1 MDKTLAKLGG
11 VAQIEVMGGTSS
23 EILHPPKPRFTL
35 RVGITGHGPTKLSGS
50 RLQSTKLTFTRVFS
64 AIEQTANEILRAN
77 AAIYANEPPQFR
89 LVSGFPDEIDQ
100 ATILACSNAWLIEV
114 ILPFQKDGYFKDPS
128 NAPAESLKSLKNV
141 SSVTELPS
149 QKPHGRGQ
157 GHINADS
164 YLLRQIDLLIVVWDD
179 SPPKSGRIGAIARE
193 ANQGGI
199 PVIWLSPAI
208 DFSPRLITGFDD
220 KGEPI
225 PSDVDCTEGP
235 LISAL
240 RPIFD
245 GPSLDPGQFN
255 RVPQDALIGFYRE
268 TWRSHCYFTVYDFL
282 TRVALIRKPRAVICP
297 RPFLDQCSDWDTFFH
312 SAPSAD
318 NLVERIRQVLLPRFV
333 WADNLAI
340 YFSHHY
346 RSAYILAYL
355 LSAVAVFI
363 GLGGAYAVN
372 IDQEVAFLF
381 SEFIVVGLIITL
393 IFLGRHWFWHERWL
407 DYRALAES
415 LRHGRFLAFVSEFGR
430 IHDGSSGMISRMPL
444 WTLWYIRATMR
455 ELGLPSAVLDS
466 TYQWR
471 ILDATLV
478 FEIEEQIKYHQ
489 RNRLIVHRIDR
500 LLHGTGVFCFLVTF
514 VILMI
519 FLAGFVEEYYFGAM
533 QVAGGKTSTALGY
546 VAYVLRP
553 RMLFFTAGL
562 PALGA
567 ALAGI
572 RVHGDFESSEQR
584 SALMIDSLTS
594 LKVDYESTMAGEV
607 GDLDD
612 TAESLIAASR
622 VMSEDLAAWEELY
635 GRKRLVLPA

>member
-1 MDKTLAKLGG
+1 MA
-11 VAQIEVMGGTSS
+11 GTSS

-50 RLQSTKLTFTRVFS
+50 RLQSTKLTLTRVFS
-64 AIEQTANEILRAN
+64 AIEQASTEILRAN
-77 AAIYANEPPQFR
+77 AAIYASEPPQFR
-89 LVSGFPDEIDQ
+89 LVSGFDETDQ
-100 ATILACSNAWLIEV
+100 AAILACSNGWLIEV
-114 ILPFQKDGYFKDPS
+114 ILPFQKEGYFKDS
-128 NAPAESLKSLKNV
+128 ASATAASLKNV

-149 QKPHGRGQ
+149 QKPHRRDQ

-164 YLLRQIDLLIVVWDD
+164 YLLRQIDLLIAVWDD
-179 SPPKSGRIGAIARE
+179 SPPKSGGIGAITRE

-199 PVIWLSPAI
+199 PVIWLSTAI
-208 DFSPRLITGFDD
+208 DFLPRLITGFDD
-220 KGEPI
+220 KGDPI

-235 LISAL
+235 LILAL
-240 RPIFD
+240 KPILD
-245 GPSLDPGQFN
+245 GPSLDLGQFN

-282 TRVALIRKPRAVICP
+282 TRVALIRRPRAVIGV

-346 RSAYILAYL
+346 RSAYTLAYL

-372 IDQEVAFLF
+372 IDQEAAFLF
-381 SEFIVVGLIITL
+381 LEFIVVGLIVTL
-393 IFLGRHWFWHERWL
+393 IFLGRHWFWQERWL

-430 IHDGSSGMISRMPL
+430 IHDGLSGMISRMPS

-489 RNRLIVHRIDR
+489 GNRLIVRHIDR

-514 VILMI
+514 FVLMI
-519 FLAGFVEEYYFGAM
+519 FLAGYVEEHYFGASE
-533 QVAGGKTSTALGY
+533 VAGGKVSTALGY

-553 RMLFFTAGL
+553 KMLFFTAGL

-584 SALMIDSLTS
+584 SALMIDSLTF

-612 TAESLIAASR
+612 TAQSLIAASR